1 MHTRAAGQPTGPLLI
16 GAAIVPTEDRNGRV
30 IVIGDSDFATNGI
43 IDYLGNKDLLVN
55 SINWLAR
62 DESLLS
68 ARAQSK
74 EVGREQFFVTETQG
88 AWSFWLATVIQPAL
102 FFGAG
107 TWVFLRRR
115 RQ

>member
-1 MHTRAAGQPTGPLLI
+1 M
-16 GAAIVPTEDRNGRV
+16 
-30 IVIGDSDFATNGI
+30 
-43 IDYLGNKDLLVN
+43 N

-88 AWSFWLATVIQPAL
+88 AWSFWLATILQPA
-102 FFGAG
+102 FFFAAGAL
-107 TWVFLRRR
+107 VFLRRR
-115 RQ
+115 RG

>member
-1 MHTRAAGQPTGPLLI
+1 M
-16 GAAIVPTEDRNGRV
+16 IVV
-30 IVIGDSDFATNGI
+30 GDSDFVTNGI
-43 IDYLGNKDLLVN
+43 IDYLGNKDLFVN

-88 AWSFWLATVIQPAL
+88 AWSFWLATILQPA
-102 FFGAG
+102 FFFAAGAL
-107 TWVFLRRR
+107 VFLRRR
-115 RQ
+115 RG

>member
-1 MHTRAAGQPTGPLLI
+1 VALVPSDDRGGRLI
-16 GAAIVPTEDRNGRV
+16 VL
-30 IVIGDSDFATNGI
+30 GDSDFASNGI

-55 SINWLAR
+55 SVNWLAR

-88 AWSFWLATVIQPAL
+88 AWSFWLATVVQPAL
-102 FFGAG
+102 FFAVG

-115 RQ
+115 WQ

>member
-1 MHTRAAGQPTGPLLI
+1 
-16 GAAIVPTEDRNGRV
+16 V

-55 SINWLAR
+55 SINWLTR
-62 DESLLS
+62 DESLLA

-88 AWSFWLATVIQPAL
+88 AWSFWLATVLQPAL

-107 TWVFLRRR
+107 TWVFVRRR